1 MPNVK
6 LFITDIESHD
16 PRPFGPSGTLHYP
29 LMVSEPLGNE
39 TMVAMISE
47 NVLRRAGISE
57 HDLDSIVGSHLDLQD
72 AKSLDGTITTAEERI
87 DDVLSEIRPFLLVS
101 QANGRIIKSDVLK
114 EETKRQSKEIKALIA
129 VEQQRERDFKKKQV
143 ALANMLA
150 RKNGATPAPAPQTP
164 AETPAK
170 DATAPAEKTTAEAS
184 LEKNDADMPF

>member
-6 LFITDIESHD
+6 LLITDIESHD
-16 PRPFGPSGTLHYP
+16 PRPFGPSGTLHFP
-29 LMVSEPLGNE
+29 IMVSEPLGNE
-39 TMVAMISE
+39 NMVAMISE

-57 HDLDSIVGSHLDLQD
+57 SDLDSIIGSYLDLQD
-72 AKSLDGTITTAEERI
+72 AKSLDGTVTTAEERI

-114 EETKRQSKEIKALIA
+114 EETKRQSVEIKARIA
-129 VEQQRERDFKKKQV
+129 VEQQKERDFKKKQV

-150 RKNGATPAPAPQTP
+150 RKNGATAPAP
-164 AETPAK
+164 AETPAPAK
-170 DATAPAEKTTAEAS
+170 DETAPAEQTTAEAS